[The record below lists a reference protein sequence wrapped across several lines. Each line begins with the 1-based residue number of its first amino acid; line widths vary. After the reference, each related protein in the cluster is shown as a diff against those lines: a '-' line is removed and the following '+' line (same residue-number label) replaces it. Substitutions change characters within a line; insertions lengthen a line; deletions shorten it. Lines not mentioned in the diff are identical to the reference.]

1 MYKVA
6 ATEILEHYKK
16 LPNTKELLAEIDGLQ
31 EKKNTLMKEYS
42 ESKDMLNDLYLIRKN
57 FDQYMGK
64 EMER

>member
-1 MYKVA
+1 
-6 ATEILEHYKK
+6 
-16 LPNTKELLAEIDGLQ
+16 
-31 EKKNTLMKEYS
+31 MKEYS